1 VLQYVG
7 VQLIPVHNYPF
18 SIHPLRK
25 SNFLSLSLD
34 FTYYQLNRDGNTFL
48 GLDIPGFPIGEQV
61 DTDFDISILRGSY
74 AWSFFKNE
82 H

>member
-1 VLQYVG
+1 
-7 VQLIPVHNYPF
+7 
-18 SIHPLRK
+18 
-25 SNFLSLSLD
+25 LD